1 MSEKSRVGISEYL
14 VRRAPGLLVTYGLGS
29 CLGIILHDAHAGIGG
44 LAHTL
49 LPQPREGM
57 DLSRP
62 AKFVDAAIRLMLT
75 DLLRLGGRKER
86 LVAKIFGGANM
97 FEGLQQSGKE
107 GIGQRNIR
115 CARETLQEIG
125 IPLVAE
131 DTGGNYGRTLEFDV
145 ASGAVLVRSVREAHR
160 EVTF

>member
-1 MSEKSRVGISEYL
+1 MNGKNRVGISEYQ
-14 VRRAPGLLVTYGLGS
+14 VQKTPGLLVTYGLGS
-29 CLGIILHDAHAGIGG
+29 CLGIVLHDSATSVGG

-57 DLSRP
+57 DQSRP

-75 DLLRLGGRKER
+75 DLLQLGGRRETM
-86 LVAKIFGGANM
+86 VAKVFGGANM
-97 FEGLQQSGKE
+97 FEGLQNSSRE

-115 CARETLQEIG
+115 SARETLAELG

-131 DTGGNYGRTLEFDV
+131 DVGGNFGRTLEFDV
-145 ASGAVLVRSVREAHR
+145 ATGNVTVRAVREEYR
-160 EVTF
+160 ERIF